1 MEEQCYGCNC
11 GSRQFLTKEEKH
23 KKLMH
28 YKDSLEHEL
37 KAVNERITE
46 IGKK

>member
-1 MEEQCYGCNC
+1 MEGQCYGCGY
-11 GSRQFLTKEEKH
+11 GSRQFLTKEEKE

-37 KAVNERITE
+37 KAVQERIQE
-46 IGKK
+46 LGKK